1 MIGRLGRALLA
12 LLRDQT
18 RPQVPPPTSD
28 QRNGEPADRL
38 DAARQRL
45 KETIPPPEDD

>member
-12 LLRDQT
+12 LVRRLPT
-18 RPQVPPPTSD
+18 PTPRPSA
-28 QRNGEPADRL
+28 EPDRVQAERL

-45 KETIPPPEDD
+45 KETIPPPQED

>member
-12 LLRDQT
+12 LVRGRLPT
-18 RPQVPPPTSD
+18 PTPRPDP
-28 QRNGEPADRL
+28 EPDRVQAERL

-45 KETIPPPEDD
+45 KETIPPPQED